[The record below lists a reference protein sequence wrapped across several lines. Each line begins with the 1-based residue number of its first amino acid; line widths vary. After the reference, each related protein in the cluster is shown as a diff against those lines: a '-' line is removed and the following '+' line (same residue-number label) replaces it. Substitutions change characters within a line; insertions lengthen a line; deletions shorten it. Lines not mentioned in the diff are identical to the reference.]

1 MIDIRPISVST
12 KALKWIPPVNY
23 MVDSQTINVSTRN
36 ILVTNITTNNFVASS
51 TYTVTL
57 PYTNFGNY
65 NLKEK
70 DKYVF
75 PPIAQISTNTYLVSS
90 SITNHLSSYTYINS
104 LSTLNFGSYNVFA
117 NEVDTF
123 KFPSV
128 IGFKLGPSVR
138 INNCRISIPNLLY
151 TAQFGLSSDT
161 DKVGNWDMIGY
172 FPVSDINVSTQNGL
186 SGIGR
191 SGTNNLGAGW
201 IADMCGFYLKIDPEI
216 IANSHKIIVEYDFYT
231 NTSAGINKHGI
242 GFWDSTSQPTG
253 LNGGPNYRY
262 FGTWEGSKYA
272 YLPDL
277 MTVNTLSATR
287 NFSNNIKYSRTII
300 LENK

>member
-1 MIDIRPISVST
+1 MRSINSVSVST

-51 TYTVTL
+51 TNTVTL

-70 DKYVF
+70 NTYVF
-75 PPIAQISTNTYLVSS
+75 PPIAQISTDTYLVSS

-161 DKVGNWDMIGY
+161 DTRGNWDMVGY
-172 FPVSDINVSTQNGL
+172 FPTHDINVSTQNGL

-191 SGTNNLGAGW
+191 SGTNNLGGGW
-201 IADMCGFYLKIDPEI
+201 ISDMCGFYLKIDPEI

-253 LNGGPNYRY
+253 PNGGPNYRY